1 MSSSLFPKEII
12 DFSAEQ
18 HFAEH
23 SAASK
28 VIYLTVLIF
37 IISAFVALPF
47 VKVDVSVQSAGII
60 RPSAAVNKVAT
71 PVSGSILSLNIVNNE
86 PVKEGQKLFTIA
98 SPLVEEQLTSHQRR
112 IKELEKLKTDLA
124 LLIRT
129 IQLSAFTK
137 VDSFQ
142 TAVYKQSYQQF
153 KQKVVEIN
161 NKYIAT
167 KRSFERDKKLFEAKV
182 ISEVEFENKKFELDQ
197 ITAGLRVMREQQIGE
212 WQTDLLRYQQEWE
225 ELDGQIRQ
233 LEKEKEKYVVKA
245 PMSGTIQNLVGIY
258 PGSFI
263 AANQPIAEISPDTS
277 LIVESYIS
285 PRDIGLVYA
294 GIPAKFQID
303 AFDYNQWGMVSG
315 KIIEISNDIQLIEN
329 QPVFK
334 IKCALD
340 KNFLQLKGGYR
351 GNLKKGMTVRSR
363 FIVAERSLF
372 QLLYDN
378 VDDWLNPSQG

>member
-1 MSSSLFPKEII
+1 MSALFPKEII
-12 DFSAEQ
+12 NFSTEQ
-18 HFAEH
+18 HFAEN
-23 SAASK
+23 STASRI
-28 VIYLTVLIF
+28 IYLAVLAF
-37 IISAFVALPF
+37 IICALVALPF
-47 VKVDVSVQSAGII
+47 VKVDVSVQSGGII
-60 RPSAAVNKVAT
+60 RPSTAVNKVAA
-71 PVSGSILSLNIVNNE
+71 PVSGNISSFHMVNNE
-86 PVKEGQKLFTIA
+86 PVKEGQELFSITA
-98 SPLVEEQLTSHQRR
+98 PLVEEQLFSHQKRA
-112 IKELEKLKTDLA
+112 KELAKLEADLA
-124 LLIRT
+124 LLIRSVE
-129 IQLSAFTK
+129 QSAFTK

-153 KQKVVEIN
+153 KQEVVEIN

-167 KRSFERDKKLFEAKV
+167 KRSFERDKQLYEAKV
-182 ISEVEFENKKFELDQ
+182 ISEVEFENKKFELGQ
-197 ITAGLRVMREQQIGE
+197 ISAGLRTMTEQQIGQ
-212 WQTDLLRYQQEWE
+212 WQVELLRYQQEWE
-225 ELDGQIRQ
+225 ELNGQIRQ
-233 LEKEKEKYVVKA
+233 LEKDKERYVVRA
-245 PMSGTIQNLVGIY
+245 PMSGTIQNLSGIY

-315 KIIEISNDIQLIEN
+315 KIIEISNDIQLIEGK
-329 QPVFK
+329 PVFQ

-340 KNFLQLKGGYR
+340 KGFLQLKNGYKGR
-351 GNLKKGMTVRSR
+351 LKKGMTVQSR